1 MPATL
6 KIRKSA
12 YRAMLLKKR
21 QELLVGARN
30 TPEALSAIQSADE
43 MEFAVRSVEQDVNVT
58 TASVRSRMLRQIDY
72 ALERVAGG
80 TYGECQACGE
90 HISANRLK
98 AILGWKVKCSQPCRK
113 GGVWIMN
120 RVWWSCVPCGRRK
133 GPTPVKLSCAAKAQA
148 VDGTP
153 PPWRHPAQS
162 TPHATECAVWP
173 RPADRR
179 HFVQLPPG

>member
-12 YRAMLLKKR
+12 YREMLLKKR
-21 QELLVGARN
+21 QELLAGSRN

-98 AILGWKVKCSQPCRK
+98 AIPWAEFCLKCEEMRSR
-113 GGVWIMN
+113 N
-120 RVWWSCVPCGRRK
+120 
-133 GPTPVKLSCAAKAQA
+133 
-148 VDGTP
+148 
-153 PPWRHPAQS
+153 
-162 TPHATECAVWP
+162 
-173 RPADRR
+173 
-179 HFVQLPPG
+179 

>member
-6 KIRKSA
+6 KTRKSS

-21 QELLVGARN
+21 QELLAGTRN
-30 TPEALSAIQSADE
+30 NPEALSAVQSADE

-90 HISANRLK
+90 QIPLNRLK
-98 AILGWKVKCSQPCRK
+98 AI
-113 GGVWIMN
+113 
-120 RVWWSCVPCGRRK
+120 
-133 GPTPVKLSCAAKAQA
+133 
-148 VDGTP
+148 
-153 PPWRHPAQS
+153 PWA
-162 TPHATECAVWP
+162 ECCLECEEM
-173 RPADRR
+173 RSRN
-179 HFVQLPPG
+179 

>member
-1 MPATL
+1 MPVTL

-21 QELLVGARN
+21 QELLAGARN
-30 TPEALSAIQSADE
+30 TPEALSAVQSADE

-90 HISANRLK
+90 QISANRLK
-98 AILGWKVKCSQPCRK
+98 AI
-113 GGVWIMN
+113 
-120 RVWWSCVPCGRRK
+120 
-133 GPTPVKLSCAAKAQA
+133 
-148 VDGTP
+148 
-153 PPWRHPAQS
+153 PWAEYCLHCEELRS
-162 TPHATECAVWP
+162 
-173 RPADRR
+173 RN
-179 HFVQLPPG
+179 

>member
-6 KIRKSA
+6 KSRKNA

-21 QELLVGARN
+21 QELLAGSRN

-58 TASVRSRMLRQIDY
+58 TASVRSRMLQQIDY

-90 HISANRLK
+90 EISPNRLK
-98 AILGWKVKCSQPCRK
+98 AIPWAEYCLKCEELRTR
-113 GGVWIMN
+113 N
-120 RVWWSCVPCGRRK
+120 
-133 GPTPVKLSCAAKAQA
+133 
-148 VDGTP
+148 
-153 PPWRHPAQS
+153 
-162 TPHATECAVWP
+162 
-173 RPADRR
+173 
-179 HFVQLPPG
+179 

>member
-90 HISANRLK
+90 HISDNRLK
-98 AILGWKVKCSQPCRK
+98 AIPWAECCLKCEEMRSR
-113 GGVWIMN
+113 N
-120 RVWWSCVPCGRRK
+120 
-133 GPTPVKLSCAAKAQA
+133 
-148 VDGTP
+148 
-153 PPWRHPAQS
+153 
-162 TPHATECAVWP
+162 
-173 RPADRR
+173 
-179 HFVQLPPG
+179 

>member
-21 QELLVGARN
+21 QELLAGTRHN
-30 TPEALSAIQSADE
+30 PEALSAIQSADE

-80 TYGECQACGE
+80 TYGECQSCGE
-90 HISANRLK
+90 EISPNRLK
-98 AILGWKVKCSQPCRK
+98 AI
-113 GGVWIMN
+113 
-120 RVWWSCVPCGRRK
+120 
-133 GPTPVKLSCAAKAQA
+133 
-148 VDGTP
+148 
-153 PPWRHPAQS
+153 PWAEYCLNCEEMRS
-162 TPHATECAVWP
+162 
-173 RPADRR
+173 RN
-179 HFVQLPPG
+179 